1 MTASYSGADWRDGY
15 VTALDYT
22 AGVYPS
28 LFPEHLNYTC
38 VLHGVEPPTLK
49 REYNY
54 FELGCGRAC
63 TVGVLA
69 ASNPQ
74 ARFYAND
81 FMPSHVAEGRQRA
94 SDAGLDNLTLLE
106 ESFEALADG
115 GPDLPMFDYIT
126 MQGVYTWVSPQ
137 ARQQIVRFIDRRLKP
152 GGVVAVGYNAM
163 PGWAASTP
171 LQRLM
176 QASTQWSRGDGANAV
191 EAARALVQQ
200 LARVDAENFKAG
212 SAIDRRLAQIAA
224 ASPTYLQHE
233 YLNRHWQPM
242 YHADIAEDFAAAK
255 LDFAGSA
262 MLLTFG
268 MAYPPDQQALLDA
281 IPDPAWRETAKD
293 YLLGT
298 SFRTDVF
305 VRGRRSMPPARQQER
320 LGAFSVALT
329 VPAATAREKLAHKAP
344 SLVEIFGPA
353 LTRLSG
359 QPCRLD
365 DTEAWASCGLS
376 PELAQQLAAILS
388 MNRHATLFQQSAARS
403 EAVAAHAWNATVAAQ
418 ALQGGPCIALASPVT
433 GGSID
438 TDVTGLAVYQQLL
451 AHADAPQDSVAQR
464 AVHALQ
470 GISAE
475 APETLLM
482 RALGVLETEL
492 PTWRS
497 LDVL

>member
-1 MTASYSGADWRDGY
+1 MMASNDGANWRDGY

-22 AGVYPS
+22 AGVYPF

-74 ARFYAND
+74 ARFFAND

-106 ESFEALADG
+106 DSFEALADG

-137 ARQQIVRFIDRRLKP
+137 ARQQIVRFIARRLKP

-163 PGWAASTP
+163 PGWAASAP

-176 QASTQWSRGDGANAV
+176 QGSTQWSNGDGLSAA
-191 EAARALVQQ
+191 ETARALVQQ
-200 LARVDAENFKAG
+200 LGRVDAENFQAG
-212 SAIDRRLAQIAA
+212 SAIARRLAQITA

-242 YHADIAEDFAAAK
+242 YHADIAEDFGAAK

-262 MLLTFG
+262 MLPTFG
-268 MAYPPDQQALLDA
+268 IEYPPEQQALLDA

-293 YLLGT
+293 FLLGT

-305 VRGRRSMPPARQQER
+305 VRGRRSMPPGRRQQL

-329 VPAATAREKLAHKAP
+329 VPAATVQEKLAHKNPGLAEN
-344 SLVEIFGPA
+344 SGPVLA
-353 LTRLSG
+353 RLSRRA
-359 QPCRLD
+359 CRLD
-365 DTEAWASCGLS
+365 DTEAWVSCGLS
-376 PELAQQLAAILS
+376 PELAQPLTAILS
-388 MNRHATLFQQSAARS
+388 MNRHATLFQQPAARG
-403 EAVAAHAWNATVAAQ
+403 AALAAHAWNAAVAAQ
-418 ALQGGPCIALASPVT
+418 ALQGGPCIAMASPVT

-438 TDVTGLAVYQQLL
+438 TDVTGLAVYRQLL
-451 AHADAPQDSVAQR
+451 EHPDAPHVSVAQC
-464 AVHALQ
+464 AVRALQ
-470 GISAE
+470 GISVE
-475 APETLLM
+475 APEALHM
-482 RALGVLETEL
+482 RALSVLEKEL
-492 PTWRS
+492 PIWR
-497 LDVL
+497 LLELL